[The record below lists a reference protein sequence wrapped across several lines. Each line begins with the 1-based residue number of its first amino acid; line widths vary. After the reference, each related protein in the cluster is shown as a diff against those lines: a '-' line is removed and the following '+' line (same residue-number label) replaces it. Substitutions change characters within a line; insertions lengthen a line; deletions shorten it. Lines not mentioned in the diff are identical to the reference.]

1 MRWRLLIIAIL
12 ALTCITMPKA
22 KAEPLVTISYDR
34 PEGFSIQYGVPFPES
49 LKASKEKQSEPA
61 PSLKGPTKDGILGT
75 PTFVID
81 SNREKMTVT
90 WAELRKEAVAR
101 KQAKEHNLPTIPPSA
116 TDAKVVL
123 FFKEQISAIDAE
135 PGAITTYSFFPR
147 MGTAFIGEQ
156 ALRPGSKNS
165 MQLATFAHCEF
176 SWTSPN
182 DQPDKNR

>member
-101 KQAKEHNLPTIPPSA
+101 KQAKEHKPFPPPIPQFHFAPIIRTKSH
-116 TDAKVVL
+116 L
-123 FFKEQISAIDAE
+123 INF
-135 PGAITTYSFFPR
+135 
-147 MGTAFIGEQ
+147 
-156 ALRPGSKNS
+156 
-165 MQLATFAHCEF
+165 MQLPRTRRGNRNAGRSQAHHAGEATTAR
-176 SWTSPN
+176 
-182 DQPDKNR
+182 QR